1 MNNKYNKIIF
11 YNNCY
16 DGEELIWQA
25 GKEYKIIGESTDLYI
40 CECEPY
46 LKNDKNTP
54 DKKSEVSTNYGIEK
68 SILNMY
74 YLI

>member
-1 MNNKYNKIIF
+1 MNDKYNKIIF
-11 YNNCY
+11 YNDCY
-16 DGEELIWQA
+16 DGEKLIWQA

-46 LKNDKNTP
+46 LKNDISNE
-54 DKKSEVSTNYGIEK
+54 KSIISTNYGIEK